1 MSPLFSHPMWPGKG
15 RMPELAGA
23 TAWLGSTPLTRAELD
38 GNVVLVQFGTFTCI
52 NWLRTLPHVRAWAD
66 TYGGHGLR
74 VVGVQT
80 PEFEIE
86 HDVDSVRRA
95 VHELHLEYP
104 IAIDNDYAIWDA
116 FANQFWPTLYLA
128 DAEGRIRHEHFGE
141 GGYEETERAIEM
153 LLRDAGA
160 HDLPESPTPVDAR
173 GIELPADWRSVRSPE
188 TYIGLARSS
197 GFASPGRSQVD
208 EARDYA
214 VPDRLALNEWA
225 LGGNWTRG
233 AEVAV
238 CNDVGGRIAF
248 RFHARDLH
256 LILAPPTVAS
266 DVRFRVRLDGQ
277 PPQSARGCDV
287 DEDGNGVVS
296 HVRLHQ
302 LIRQEHVLDDRHFE
316 IEFLDQGV
324 AALCFTFG

>member
-1 MSPLFSHPMWPGKG
+1 MPARTICPG
-15 RMPELAGA
+15 
-23 TAWLGSTPLTRAELD
+23 
-38 GNVVLVQFGTFTCI
+38 
-52 NWLRTLPHVRAWAD
+52 
-66 TYGGHGLR
+66 
-74 VVGVQT
+74 
-80 PEFEIE
+80 
-86 HDVDSVRRA
+86 
-95 VHELHLEYP
+95 
-104 IAIDNDYAIWDA
+104 
-116 FANQFWPTLYLA
+116 
-128 DAEGRIRHEHFGE
+128 
-141 GGYEETERAIEM
+141 
-153 LLRDAGA
+153 
-160 HDLPESPTPVDAR
+160 SPTPVDAR

-197 GFASPGRSQVD
+197 GFASPGRLQFD
-208 EARDYA
+208 EARDYT
-214 VPDRLALNEWA
+214 VPDRLSLNEWA

-233 AEVAV
+233 AEAAV

-256 LILAPPTVAS
+256 LILAPPTVEA

-302 LIRQEHVLDDRHFE
+302 LIRQEQVVDDRHFE

>member
-1 MSPLFSHPMWPGKG
+1 
-15 RMPELAGA
+15 MPDLAGA

-52 NWLRTLPHVRAWAD
+52 NWLRTLPHVHAWAD

-116 FANQFWPTLYLA
+116 FANQFWPALYLA

-160 HDLPESPTPVDAR
+160 TRSARGSDAGRPR
-173 GIELPADWRSVRSPE
+173 GIELPADWRSVQSPE

-197 GFASPGRSQVD
+197 GFASPGRVQLD
-208 EARDYA
+208 EAA
-214 VPDRLALNEWA
+214 TTPFPIALRSTNGRWA
-225 LGGNWTRG
+225 GTGH
-233 AEVAV
+233 AEPKRPCATMSV
-238 CNDVGGRIAF
+238 D
-248 RFHARDLH
+248 
-256 LILAPPTVAS
+256 AS
-266 DVRFRVRLDGQ
+266 
-277 PPQSARGCDV
+277 PSA
-287 DEDGNGVVS
+287 S
-296 HVRLHQ
+296 THT
-302 LIRQEHVLDDRHFE
+302 IS
-316 IEFLDQGV
+316 
-324 AALCFTFG
+324 T

>member
-15 RMPELAGA
+15 RMPDLAGA

-52 NWLRTLPHVRAWAD
+52 NWLRTLPHVHAWAD

-116 FANQFWPTLYLA
+116 FANQFWPALYLA

-141 GGYEETERAIEM
+141 GGYEETERAIQM

-160 HDLPESPTPVDAR
+160 HDLPGAPTPVER
-173 GIELPADWRSVRSPE
+173 GESSSRPTGGVCGRPRRTSASHGRVASRRPAV
-188 TYIGLARSS
+188 
-197 GFASPGRSQVD
+197 SQPD
-208 EARDYA
+208 EARDYT
-214 VPDRLALNEWA
+214 VPDRLPLNEWA
-225 LGGNWTRG
+225 LDGNWTRG
-233 AEVAV
+233 AEAAV
-238 CNDVGGRIAF
+238 CNSVGGRIAF

-256 LILAPPTVAS
+256 LILAPPTVEA

-277 PPQSARGCDV
+277 PPRSARGCDV

-296 HVRLHQ
+296 DVRLHQ

-316 IEFLDQGV
+316 IEFFDPGV